1 MKRQG
6 GMSLSVNPNDLAL
19 LAVMRRYFLVK
30 DEVNVLKARL
40 EAARKD
46 VAEEISH
53 FYDPRTN
60 AIHAEDIL
68 AWHKLRK
75 EMDEL
80 MSLAAIWGR
89 GGNIETQ
96 QLALESSAEPAA
108 ANIPSFSIPG
118 RHWIEVKGD
127 HFIGSRQ
134 TGRLRSR
141 GALR

>member
-1 MKRQG
+1 M
-6 GMSLSVNPNDLAL
+6 SVNPNDLAL

-46 VAEEISH
+46 SAEEINR

-60 AIHAEDIL
+60 ATYAEEIL
-68 AWHKLRK
+68 AWHQLRK

-80 MSLAAIWGR
+80 MSLAATWGR

-96 QLALESSAEPAA
+96 PLALEATAA
-108 ANIPSFSIPG
+108 KVIPFPDVQLSL
-118 RHWIEVKGD
+118 D
-127 HFIGSRQ
+127 
-134 TGRLRSR
+134 
-141 GALR
+141 

>member
-1 MKRQG
+1 M
-6 GMSLSVNPNDLAL
+6 SVNPNDIAL

-46 VAEEISH
+46 SAEEISR

-60 AIHAEDIL
+60 ATHAEDIL
-68 AWHKLRK
+68 AWHQLRK

-80 MSLAAIWGR
+80 MNLAATWGR

-96 QLALESSAEPAA
+96 QLALEAA
-108 ANIPSFSIPG
+108 AAKVAPFPDVQLSL
-118 RHWIEVKGD
+118 D
-127 HFIGSRQ
+127 
-134 TGRLRSR
+134 
-141 GALR
+141 